1 MRKMSVLELLFALLL
16 VCLLAAMA
24 GVGALVWNLVRRAD
38 GQARDVAE
46 LKSRFDAGGRTQEI
60 QAAELRERLTHSQT
74 VMEGLRSAIAAR
86 QPVDEEAGTRLKH
99 IENIIAGSSSRGAA
113 DEHVLEEALRCPHW
127 ETRECND

>member
-16 VCLLAAMA
+16 VCLLAALG

-60 QAAELRERLTHSQT
+60 QAAELRERLTHSQM

-86 QPVDEEAGTRLKH
+86 QPVDEEARPSLEH
-99 IENIIAGSSSRGAA
+99 IENIIAGISGRGAA
-113 DEHVLEEALRCPHW
+113 GGRLLAAGRRP
-127 ETRECND
+127 